1 MSWLKK
7 LYETYEA
14 VSNIDELR
22 ESLEPY
28 FHKKEQC
35 HIEIVLDEKGNFV
48 RAEPL
53 VHEVSYGKKTYWK
66 GDDTVIPVTP
76 ESLTGRTSGAAPYPL
91 AEQIQY
97 VAKDYPNFG
106 GTKKSY
112 FEEYFKLLNSW
123 SSSEFTHFKVDAIA
137 KYVAKGTVVRD
148 LLKAG
153 ILFSYMNDGKKNLI
167 TNWSKQGPCEKGSK
181 KKLPKP
187 PLLNA
192 VNNNEQGNVKIRWR
206 VQRPGD
212 PDELTW
218 NDPVLVKKWQDFQ
231 IDQNIENGLCQILGK
246 KCFIANKHPKG
257 INPIANDAKLISVP
271 SDENYLTFK
280 GRFTKADQPCT
291 LSFEVSQK
299 AHNVLRW
306 LIARQGYHNNEQVF
320 VTWAASGKSIPDPL
334 GDIWAVLGEEIQVP
348 AGNEETGRTELDH
361 TIDIGQSF
369 ALRLN
374 KYIAGYQ
381 TEIQPTES
389 IVVLGLDAATK
400 GRMGITYYRE
410 LLASEFLQRLEDWH
424 MQFAWPQRHT
434 VELVNEKDGKEIVKK
449 TVWSVSSPAPQRIA
463 EAAYGAILEGNAGL
477 NKNMF
482 ERIMPCIVDGRSFPK
497 DVLMASVR
505 RAINPMSYKND
516 KKWLWERNLGIT
528 CSLYKG
534 FYERHPDTKQRRGFA
549 MTLEE
554 SNDSR
559 DYLYGRLLAIAE
571 RIEEI
576 ALNVAGE
583 RARPTTAQRLMQRFA
598 DHPFSTWRNIELAL
612 QPYMQRLQGSRVAFL
627 HKRKKELDTVLCALS
642 DVDDPTSDRPLS
654 GEFLLGYH
662 CQRLALHD
670 TQSENHQQDY

>member
-1 MSWLKK
+1 MSWLEK

-14 VSNIDELR
+14 VSNIDELS

-28 FHKKEQC
+28 FHKKELC
-35 HIEIVLDEKGNFV
+35 HIEIILDGESNFI
-48 RAEPL
+48 RAESL
-53 VHEVSYGKKTYWK
+53 VKEVPYGTQKYWK
-66 GDDTVIPVTP
+66 GEDTVIPITP
-76 ESLTGRTSGAAPYPL
+76 KSLTGRTSGAAPYPL

-97 VAKDYPNFG
+97 VAKDYPDFG
-106 GTKKSY
+106 GVKKSY
-112 FEEYFKLLNSW
+112 FEKYFKLLNSW
-123 SSSEFTHFKVDAIA
+123 SLSEFTHFKVDAVA

-148 LLKAG
+148 LLKSG
-153 ILFSYMNDGKKNLI
+153 ILFSYMNDGKKTLI
-167 TNWSKQGPCEKGSK
+167 TNWSKQGPCEEDSK

-192 VNNNEQGNVKIRWR
+192 VNKNEQGNVKIRWR

-212 PDELTW
+212 ADELTW

-231 IDQNIENGLCQILGK
+231 VDQNKENGLCQILGK
-246 KCFIANKHPKG
+246 KSFIASSHPKG
-257 INPIANDAKLISVP
+257 IIPKANDAKLISVP
-271 SDENYLTFK
+271 TDENYLTFK
-280 GRFTKADQPCT
+280 GRFTNADQPCA

-320 VTWAASGKSIPDPL
+320 VTWAASGKSVPDPL
-334 GDIWAVLGEEIQVP
+334 GDIWAVLGEDIDIP
-348 AGNEETGRTELDH
+348 AKTEENEGAEVDH

-369 ALRLN
+369 ALRLT
-374 KYIAGYQ
+374 KYIAGYL
-381 TEIQPTES
+381 TDIQPTES
-389 IVVLGLDAATK
+389 IIVLGLDAATK

-410 LLASEFLQRLEDWH
+410 LLASEFFKRLEDWH
-424 MQFAWPQRHT
+424 TQFAWPQRHT
-434 VELVNEKDGKEIVKK
+434 VEIVNEKDGKELIKK
-449 TVWSVSSPAPQRIA
+449 TIWSVSSPVPQSIA
-463 EAAYGAILEGNAGL
+463 EAAYGDILKSNAGL
-477 NKNMF
+477 KKSLL
-482 ERIMPCIVDGRSFPK
+482 ERIMPCIVDGRPFPR

-505 RAINPMSYKND
+505 RSSNPMSYKND
-516 KKWLWERNLGIT
+516 NKWLWERNLGIT
-528 CSLYKG
+528 CALYKG
-534 FYERHPDTKQRRGFA
+534 FYQRHPDNKQRRGYT

-583 RARPTTAQRLMQRFA
+583 KARPTTAQRLMQRFA

-612 QPYMQRLQGSRVAFL
+612 QPYIQRLQSSRAPFL

-642 DVDDPTSDRPLS
+642 SVDDSTRDKPLS

-662 CQRLALHD
+662 CQRLALHS
-670 TQSENHQQDY
+670 TQPENPQED

>member
-1 MSWLKK
+1 MSWLEK

-14 VSNIDELR
+14 VSNIDELS

-35 HIEIVLDEKGNFV
+35 HIEIVLDEESHFI

-53 VHEVSYGKKTYWK
+53 VHEVSYGKQTYWK
-66 GDDTVIPVTP
+66 GDDTVIPITP
-76 ESLTGRTSGAAPYPL
+76 KSLTGRTRGAAPYPL
-91 AEQIQY
+91 SEQIQY
-97 VAKDYPNFG
+97 VAKDYPDFG
-106 GTKKSY
+106 GAKKSY
-112 FEEYFKLLNSW
+112 FREYFELLNSW
-123 SSSEFTHFKVDAIA
+123 SSSGFTHFKVDAIA

-167 TNWSKQGPCEKGSK
+167 TNWSKQGPCEKDSK

-192 VNNNEQGNVKIRWR
+192 VNKNEQGNVKIRWR

-212 PDELTW
+212 ADELTW

-231 IDQNIENGLCQILGK
+231 IDQNKENGLCQILGK
-246 KCFIANKHPKG
+246 KSFIASNHPKG
-257 INPIANDAKLISVP
+257 VIPKANDAKLISVP
-271 SDENYLTFK
+271 SDESYLTFK
-280 GRFTKADQPCT
+280 GRFTNADQPCA

-320 VTWAASGKSIPDPL
+320 VTWAVSGKSVPDPL
-334 GDIWAVLGEEIQVP
+334 GEIWAVLGEDINIP
-348 AGNEETGRTELDH
+348 AETEENEGAEVDH

-374 KYIAGYQ
+374 KYIAGYL
-381 TEIQPTES
+381 TDIQPTET

-410 LLASEFLQRLEDWH
+410 LLASEFLKRLEDWH
-424 MQFAWPQRHT
+424 TQFAWPQRHT
-434 VELVNEKDGKEIVKK
+434 VEIVNEKDGKELIKK
-449 TVWSVSSPAPQRIA
+449 TIWSVSSPVPQNIA
-463 EAAYGAILEGNAGL
+463 EAAYGDILKSNAGL
-477 NKNMF
+477 KKNLL
-482 ERIMPCIVDGRSFPK
+482 ERIMPCIVDGRPFPR

-505 RAINPMSYKND
+505 RGINPMSYKND
-516 KKWLWERNLGIT
+516 KKWLWERDLGIT
-528 CSLYKG
+528 CALYKG
-534 FYERHPDTKQRRGFA
+534 FYQRHPDNKQRRGYA

-583 RARPTTAQRLMQRFA
+583 KARPTTAQRLMQRFA

-612 QPYMQRLQGSRVAFL
+612 QPYMQRLQSSRAPFL

-642 DVDDPTSDRPLS
+642 SVDDSTRDKPLS

-662 CQRLALHD
+662 CQRLALHN
-670 TQSENHQQDY
+670 TQPEIPQQD

>member
-1 MSWLKK
+1 MSWLAK

-14 VSNIDELR
+14 VSNIDEFS

-35 HIEIVLDEKGNFV
+35 HIEIVLDGESNFI
-48 RAEPL
+48 RADSL
-53 VHEVSYGKKTYWK
+53 VKEVPYGTQKYWK
-66 GDDTVIPVTP
+66 GEDTVIPITP
-76 ESLTGRTSGAAPYPL
+76 KSLTGRTSGAAPYPL

-97 VAKDYPNFG
+97 VAKDYPDFG
-106 GTKKSY
+106 GVKKSY
-112 FEEYFKLLNSW
+112 FEKYFKLLNSW
-123 SSSEFTHFKVDAIA
+123 SLSEFTHFKVDAVA

-192 VNNNEQGNVKIRWR
+192 VNKNEQGNVKIRWR

-212 PDELTW
+212 ADELTW

-231 IDQNIENGLCQILGK
+231 VDQNKENGLCQILGK
-246 KCFIANKHPKG
+246 KSFIASSHPKG
-257 INPIANDAKLISVP
+257 IIPKANDAKLISVP
-271 SDENYLTFK
+271 SDESYLTFK
-280 GRFTKADQPCT
+280 GRFTNADQPCA

-299 AHNVLRW
+299 AHNVMRW
-306 LIARQGYHNNEQVF
+306 LIARQEYNNNEQVF
-320 VTWAASGKSIPDPL
+320 VTWAVSGKSVPDPL
-334 GDIWAVLGEEIQVP
+334 GDIWAVLGEDINISAEIKE
-348 AGNEETGRTELDH
+348 NEGAEVDH

-374 KYIAGYQ
+374 KYIAGYL
-381 TEIQPTES
+381 TDIQPTES

-410 LLASEFLQRLEDWH
+410 LLASEFFKRLKDWH
-424 MQFAWPQRHT
+424 TQFAWPQRHT
-434 VELVNEKDGKEIVKK
+434 VEIANEKEGKELIKK
-449 TVWSVSSPAPQRIA
+449 TIWSVSSPVPQSIA
-463 EAAYGAILEGNAGL
+463 EAAYGDILKSNAGL
-477 NKNMF
+477 KKSLL
-482 ERIMPCIVDGRSFPK
+482 ERIMPCIVDGRPFPR

-505 RAINPMSYKND
+505 RASNPMSYKND

-528 CSLYKG
+528 CALYKG
-534 FYERHPDTKQRRGFA
+534 FYQRHPDNKQRGGYS

-583 RARPTTAQRLMQRFA
+583 KIRPTTAQRLMQRFA

-612 QPYMQRLQGSRVAFL
+612 QPYMQRLQNSRAPFL

-642 DVDDPTSDRPLS
+642 SVHDSTRDKPLT

-662 CQRLALHD
+662 CQRLALHN
-670 TQSENHQQDY
+670 TQPENPQED

>member
-1 MSWLKK
+1 MSWLAK

-14 VSNIDELR
+14 VSNIDELN

-28 FHKKEQC
+28 FHKNEQC
-35 HIEIVLDEKGNFV
+35 HVEIVLDEEGNFI
-48 RAEPL
+48 RAESL
-53 VHEVSYGKKTYWK
+53 VHEVNYRHQTYWK
-66 GDDTVIPVTP
+66 GEDTVIPITP
-76 ESLTGRTSGAAPYPL
+76 KSLTGRTRGAAPYPL

-97 VAKDYPNFG
+97 VAKDYPDFG
-106 GTKKSY
+106 GAKESY
-112 FEEYFKLLNSW
+112 FKEYFKLLNSW
-123 SSSEFTHFKVDAIA
+123 SLSEFTHFKVNAVA
-137 KYVAKGTVVRD
+137 KYVAKGAVIRD

-153 ILFSYMNDGKKNLI
+153 ILFSYMNDAQKTLT
-167 TNWSKQGPCEKGSK
+167 TNWSKQGPCEESSK

-192 VNNNEQGNVKIRWR
+192 VNKNEQGNVKIRWR

-212 PDELTW
+212 ADELTW

-231 IDQNIENGLCQILGK
+231 VDQNKENGLCQILGK
-246 KCFIANKHPKG
+246 KSFIASNHPKG
-257 INPIANDAKLISVP
+257 IIPKANDAKLISVP
-271 SDENYLTFK
+271 SDESYLTFK
-280 GRFTKADQPCT
+280 GRFTNADQPCA

-320 VTWAASGKSIPDPL
+320 VTWAVSGKSVPDPL
-334 GDIWAVLGEEIQVP
+334 GDIWAVLGEDINIP
-348 AGNEETGRTELDH
+348 AETEENEGAEVDH

-374 KYIAGYQ
+374 KYIAGYL
-381 TEIQPTES
+381 TDIQPTES

-410 LLASEFLQRLEDWH
+410 LLASEFLKRLEDWH
-424 MQFAWPQRHT
+424 TQFAWPQRHT
-434 VELVNEKDGKEIVKK
+434 VEIVNEKDGKELIKK
-449 TVWSVSSPAPQRIA
+449 TIWSVSSPVPQSIA
-463 EAAYGAILEGNAGL
+463 EAAYGDILKSNAGL
-477 NKNMF
+477 KKSLL
-482 ERIMPCIVDGRSFPK
+482 ERIMPCIVDGRPFPR
-497 DVLMASVR
+497 DVLMASAR
-505 RAINPMSYKND
+505 RASNPMSYKND

-528 CSLYKG
+528 CALYKG
-534 FYERHPDTKQRRGFA
+534 FYQRHPDNKQRRGYA

-583 RARPTTAQRLMQRFA
+583 KARPTTAQRLMQRFA

-612 QPYMQRLQGSRVAFL
+612 QPYMQRLQSSRAPFL

-642 DVDDPTSDRPLS
+642 SVDDSTRDKPLT

-662 CQRLALHD
+662 CQRLALHN
-670 TQSENHQQDY
+670 TQPENPQED

>member
-1 MSWLKK
+1 M
-7 LYETYEA
+7 
-14 VSNIDELR
+14 
-22 ESLEPY
+22 PY
-28 FHKKEQC
+28 GTQK
-35 HIEIVLDEKGNFV
+35 
-48 RAEPL
+48 
-53 VHEVSYGKKTYWK
+53 YWK
-66 GDDTVIPVTP
+66 GEDTVIPITP
-76 ESLTGRTSGAAPYPL
+76 KSLTGRTSGAAPYPL

-97 VAKDYPNFG
+97 VAKDYPDFG
-106 GTKKSY
+106 GVKKSY
-112 FEEYFKLLNSW
+112 FEKYFKLLNSW
-123 SSSEFTHFKVDAIA
+123 SLSEFTNFKVDAVA

-153 ILFSYMNDGKKNLI
+153 ILFSYMNDGKKTLI
-167 TNWSKQGPCEKGSK
+167 TNWSKQGPCEEGSK

-192 VNNNEQGNVKIRWR
+192 VNKNEQGNVKIRWR

-212 PDELTW
+212 ADELTW

-231 IDQNIENGLCQILGK
+231 VDQNKENGLCQILGK
-246 KCFIANKHPKG
+246 KSFIASSHPKG
-257 INPIANDAKLISVP
+257 IIPKANDAKLISVP
-271 SDENYLTFK
+271 TDESYLTFK
-280 GRFTKADQPCT
+280 GRFTNADQPCA

-306 LIARQGYHNNEQVF
+306 LIDRQRYHNNEQVF
-320 VTWAASGKSIPDPL
+320 VTWAASGKSVPDPL
-334 GDIWAVLGEEIQVP
+334 GDIWAVLGEDINIP
-348 AGNEETGRTELDH
+348 AEAEENEGAEVDH

-374 KYIAGYQ
+374 KYIAGYL
-381 TEIQPTES
+381 TDIQPTES
-389 IVVLGLDAATK
+389 IVVLGLEAATK

-410 LLASEFLQRLEDWH
+410 LLASEFLQRLENWH
-424 MQFAWPQRHT
+424 LQFAWPQRHT
-434 VELVNEKDGKEIVKK
+434 VEIVNEKEGKELIKK
-449 TVWSVSSPAPQRIA
+449 TIWSVSSPVPQIIA
-463 EAAYGAILEGNAGL
+463 EAAYGDILKSNAGL
-477 NKNMF
+477 KKSLL
-482 ERIMPCIVDGRSFPK
+482 ERIMPCIVDGRPFPR

-505 RAINPMSYKND
+505 RSSNPMSYKND
-516 KKWLWERNLGIT
+516 NKWLWERNLGIT
-528 CSLYKG
+528 CALYKG
-534 FYERHPDTKQRRGFA
+534 FYLRHPDNKQRRGYA

-583 RARPTTAQRLMQRFA
+583 KARPTTAQRLMQRFA

-612 QPYMQRLQGSRVAFL
+612 QPYMQRLQSSRAPFL

-642 DVDDPTSDRPLS
+642 SVDDSTRDKPLS

-662 CQRLALHD
+662 CQRLALHN
-670 TQSENHQQDY
+670 TQPENPQQN

>member
-1 MSWLKK
+1 MSWLEK

-14 VSNIDELR
+14 VSNIDELS

-35 HIEIVLDEKGNFV
+35 HIEIVLDEESHFI

-53 VHEVSYGKKTYWK
+53 VHEVSYGKQTYWK
-66 GDDTVIPVTP
+66 GDDTVIPITP
-76 ESLTGRTSGAAPYPL
+76 KSLTGRTRGAAPYPL

-97 VAKDYPNFG
+97 VAKDYPDFG
-106 GTKKSY
+106 GAKKSY
-112 FEEYFKLLNSW
+112 FEEYFELLNSW
-123 SSSEFTHFKVDAIA
+123 SSSGFTHFKVDAIA

-153 ILFSYMNDGKKNLI
+153 ILFSYMNDGKKTLI

-192 VNNNEQGNVKIRWR
+192 VNKNEQGNVKIRWR

-212 PDELTW
+212 ADELTW

-231 IDQNIENGLCQILGK
+231 VDQNKENGLCQILGK
-246 KCFIANKHPKG
+246 KSFIASNHPKG
-257 INPIANDAKLISVP
+257 VIPKANDAKLISVP
-271 SDENYLTFK
+271 SDESYLTFK
-280 GRFTKADQPCT
+280 GRFTNADQPCA

-320 VTWAASGKSIPDPL
+320 VTWAVSGKSVPDPL
-334 GDIWAVLGEEIQVP
+334 GDIWAVLGEDINIPVETEENEG
-348 AGNEETGRTELDH
+348 AGVDH

-374 KYIAGYQ
+374 KYIAGYL
-381 TEIQPTES
+381 TDIQPAES

-400 GRMGITYYRE
+400 GRMGIIYYRE
-410 LLASEFLQRLEDWH
+410 LLASEFLKRLEDWH
-424 MQFAWPQRHT
+424 TQFAWPQRHT
-434 VELVNEKDGKEIVKK
+434 VEIVNEKEGKELIKK
-449 TVWSVSSPAPQRIA
+449 TIWSVSSPVPQSIA
-463 EAAYGAILEGNAGL
+463 EAAYGDILKSNAGL
-477 NKNMF
+477 KKSLL
-482 ERIMPCIVDGRSFPK
+482 ERIMPCIIDGRPFPR

-505 RAINPMSYKND
+505 RGSNPMSYKND

-528 CSLYKG
+528 CALYKG
-534 FYERHPDTKQRRGFA
+534 FYQRHPDNKQRRGYA

-583 RARPTTAQRLMQRFA
+583 KARPTTAQRLMQRFA

-612 QPYMQRLQGSRVAFL
+612 QPYMQRLQSSRAPFL

-642 DVDDPTSDRPLS
+642 SVDDSTRDKPLS

-662 CQRLALHD
+662 CQRLALHN
-670 TQSENHQQDY
+670 TQPENPQQN